1 MPIEVPAVLAETQR
15 AEDGAWVRRLPLL
28 VDRIVDR
35 WSLRLDGPVAH
46 GMAGIVIPVVR
57 DGVPAALKLQPAEED
72 NADTVTGLR
81 TWNGD
86 GAVLLLDHD
95 EETGAVLLERLDAD
109 RSLFALPDDLDR
121 LRVIAELL
129 ARLTAVPAP
138 AGVRRLADVA
148 AAMLDQVPA
157 AAPLLRDPAEQKL
170 VHTWA
175 AAVAELVGEAGD
187 RLLHWDLHDGNVLAG
202 TREPWLAID
211 PEPLS
216 GDPGF
221 DLLPALAERW
231 PAIVATGDVD
241 KAIRY
246 RFDLLTDRLALD
258 RTRATVWTLARV
270 LQNTLWDL
278 EDGKATLDPAQKTIA
293 QALKSR
299 ESRART

>member
-1 MPIEVPAVLAETQR
+1 MPIEVPPALAATQR
-15 AEDGAWVRRLPLL
+15 AEGGAWVRNLPAL
-28 VDRIVDR
+28 VDRIVAR

-81 TWNGD
+81 TWRGD

-121 LRVIAELL
+121 LRVIADLL

-148 AAMLDQVPA
+148 AAMLDQVPSA
-157 AAPLLRDPAEQKL
+157 VPLLRDPAEREL
-170 VHTWA
+170 VRTCA
-175 AAVAELVGEAGD
+175 AAVAELVGDAGD

-211 PEPLS
+211 PQPLA

-221 DLLPALAERW
+221 DLLPALHERW
-231 PAIVATGDVD
+231 DAIVATGDVTE
-241 KAIRY
+241 AVRY
-246 RFDLLTDRLALD
+246 RFDLLTDRLGLD

-270 LQNTLWDL
+270 LQNALWDV
-278 EDGKATLDPAQKTIA
+278 EDGKHTLETGQVAIA
-293 QALKSR
+293 AALNTP
-299 ESRART
+299 RARRP